1 MVKNI
6 FTVLV
11 SACALSAQSA
21 PAPAQKAA
29 AAPHETPLR
38 FDVNLIDHSVNPCDN
53 FYQYACG
60 NWIKQNPVPP
70 DQAIWGRFEELQEHN
85 RDVLHQILEQA
96 AAPVSEDAIS
106 RQIGDFYA
114 ACMDEKQIDAKGLA
128 PLEPLLA
135 RIRALSDKAQIAAD
149 LARLQVAGID
159 ALFDFSSGQDFKDS
173 QAVIA
178 QADQGGLGLPDRDYY
193 LKEDPKSVELRQ
205 KYLEHVQRMLALAGE
220 KPEKAKADAATVMRI
235 ETGLAKGSLDNV
247 SRRDPEKVYH
257 KMTVTEL
264 ERLAPAFRWSQYF
277 AGVESPGFQS
287 LNVAWPDFFKAM
299 NAAIQTTS
307 LDDWKTYLTWHALHS
322 SARLLPSA
330 FVRENFDFYGRVLT
344 GATEMRP
351 RWKRCVD
358 YTDSD
363 LGEALGRKYVER
375 AFPPDAKARTLK
387 MVDALETALGQDIQN
402 VDWMGAET
410 KRQALI
416 KLKAITNKIGYPN
429 HWRNYSSVVVK
440 RDDALGNDER
450 ATAFEVHR
458 VLNKIGQPV
467 DRNEWEM
474 TPPTVNAYYDPQMNN
489 INFPAGILQPPFFD
503 NHMDDAVNF
512 GGIGMVIGHE
522 LTHGFDDEG
531 RQFDAEGNLHDW
543 WTPEDAK
550 QFNQREA
557 CVADEYSSFSIA
569 PGVHVN
575 GKLTL
580 GENTA
585 DNGGVRVA
593 LKALHNTIGNDTRKI
608 DGFTPDQRL
617 FLSFAQVWCE
627 NAREEALR
635 LQVQTNPHAPAEFR
649 VIGVVENMPEFANA
663 FSCHPGQKMVAVNA
677 CRVW

>member
-1 MVKNI
+1 MKTI
-6 FTVLV
+6 LSVLV
-11 SACALSAQSA
+11 CACVVMAQSSA
-21 PAPAQKAA
+21 PT
-29 AAPHETPLR
+29 HETPLR
-38 FDVNLIDHSVNPCDN
+38 FDVNLIDRSVDPCNN

-60 NWIKQNPVPP
+60 NWLKNNPIPA
-70 DQAIWGRFEELQEHN
+70 DQASWGRFEELAERN
-85 RDVLHQILEQA
+85 RDILHQILEQDSQA
-96 AAPVSEDAIS
+96 ATQRDAIA

-114 ACMDEKQIDAKGLA
+114 ACMDDKQIDALGLK
-128 PLEPLLA
+128 PLDPVLA
-135 RIRALSDKAQIAAD
+135 GIRALTDKAQIASE
-149 LARLQVAGID
+149 LARLQLAGVN
-159 ALFDFSSGQDFKDS
+159 AMFDFSSGQDFKDS
-173 QAVIA
+173 KSVIA

-193 LKEDPKSVELRQ
+193 LRDDTNSVELRR
-205 KYLEHVQRMLALAGE
+205 KYLQHVERMFTLAGE
-220 KPEKAKADAATVMRI
+220 TPERAKADAATVMKI
-235 ETGLAKGSLDNV
+235 ETDLAKGSLDNV

-257 KMTVTEL
+257 KMTKAEL
-264 ERLAPAFRWSQYF
+264 DRLAPAFRWSQYF
-277 AGVESPGFQS
+277 AGAGTPAFDS
-287 LNVAWPDFFKAM
+287 LNVAWPDFFKAL
-299 NAAIQTTS
+299 NTELQNVS

-330 FVRENFDFYGRVLT
+330 FLKENFEFYGRTLT

-358 YTDSD
+358 YVDAD
-363 LGEALGRKYVER
+363 LGEALGRKYVDR

-387 MVDALETALGQDIQN
+387 MVDALEKALGEDIQN
-402 VDWMGAET
+402 LDWMGAET
-410 KRQALI
+410 KRQALV
-416 KLKAITNKIGYPN
+416 KLKAIANKIGYPE
-429 HWRNYSSVVVK
+429 HWRDYSSVVVK

-458 VLNKIGQPV
+458 VLNKIGKPV

-474 TPPTVNAYYDPQMNN
+474 TPPTVNAYYDPQMND

-522 LTHGFDDEG
+522 LTHGFDDQG
-531 RQFDAEGNLHDW
+531 RQFDAQGNLHDW
-543 WTPEDAK
+543 WTAEDATK
-550 QFNQREA
+550 FQERVA
-557 CVADEYSSFSIA
+557 CIADEYSNFTVA

-593 LKALHNTIGNDTRKI
+593 LRALHNTDGISTQKT
-608 DGFTPDQRL
+608 DGFTPDQRF
-617 FLSFAQVWCE
+617 FLSFAQIWCE

-649 VIGVVENMPEFANA
+649 VIGVVENSPEFANA
-663 FSCHPGQKMVAVNA
+663 FSCHPGQKMVATNA